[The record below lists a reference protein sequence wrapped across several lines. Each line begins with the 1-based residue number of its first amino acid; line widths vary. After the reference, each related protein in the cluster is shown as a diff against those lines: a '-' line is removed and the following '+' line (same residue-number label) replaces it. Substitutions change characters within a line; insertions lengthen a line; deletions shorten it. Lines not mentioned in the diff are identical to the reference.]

1 MLRGWVWAVILIGL
15 AQGTAFAQG
24 GTTST
29 ISGVAVDKDG
39 GVVPGA
45 LVTVK
50 NTATGRELTT
60 NTGSTGTFS
69 VPALEAGAYTVSVA
83 LSGFKTFS
91 TEVRLAIGTTAEV
104 KAVLQVGDL
113 KEVVNVV
120 SSAEI
125 VNTQTNSVSSTLNS
139 DQIVKLPATTRNLI
153 NAVTF
158 LPGVNTTTTNRGSTI
173 NGLPQSFIAIS
184 LDGVTNNDNF
194 NKSSDGFFAMI
205 TPRPD
210 AIEAVQVTTAGG
222 AADTGGHGAVT
233 VNFVTR
239 SGTNRFTGSGYWYNR
254 NPDFNTNYF
263 FNELNNLPKN
273 DVTLNQYGFR
283 QGGPIVIPGVWD
295 GRGKAFFFYN
305 YEQLRLPNNFTRTR
319 VAATP
324 EAMQGIFRYNI
335 SSGGVVTEVRERNV
349 LAIAAANG
357 ISNALDPTVMQVLND
372 IRSATLSFDKGVLNP
387 RTDPNTLDY
396 VWQSPGFQKEW
407 QPTAKVDFNLSARH
421 RLSGTISRVTVERD
435 PDHLNGADRR
445 FPGFANY
452 RLFKSPRPLAS
463 MAFRS
468 TLGAN
473 FVNEIRGGGPWG
485 TSYFGRF
492 DETDGPQTFSRMDG
506 FAMNLP
512 DIGSDLTDPYVS
524 NNPSWRGTPS
534 LNIEDTVNWLR
545 GSHSFTFG
553 GAVFLGSAYEF
564 AQQRVPTISFGI
576 EDPDPAAVLFTTA
589 NFPGASNAQL
599 GAAENLFA
607 MLTGHVSQVGG
618 QVALDPVTNQ
628 YVYLGPRKRAGK
640 LNTYSTFIQ
649 DSWRL
654 RPTVTLNLGL
664 RWEMQ
669 TPFWP
674 SNDVMSMT
682 TYTDA
687 CGISGLSNGVCNF
700 FQPGTLTGVRPQFY
714 QYDAGN
720 PGYKTD
726 KNNFAPNIGVAWR
739 PNVQSGFGRQVL
751 GDPDLATVRAGY
763 SVSYNREGFG
773 VFTGTFG
780 ANPGSTLTVNRN
792 NANGNL
798 VLPGESW
805 PVLFTEKSRLGPPA
819 DMPQSPTYP
828 IQVRPARQDSLNLFH
843 PDLQVPY
850 ARSYSLGLQR
860 AITRDMAVD
869 IRYIGTRGVN
879 QWTDEEYNERNL
891 IENGF
896 YDEFLKAKANF
907 EANQRLGRGNTFAY
921 FGDGSQT
928 QPLPTYLAYFN
939 ARNDATNAAA
949 YTGGN
954 WTNTTFVSRFSKH
967 NPSPSGSAGDL
978 DGNEARRT
986 NAIAAGI
993 PVNHFVLNP
1002 DVGGAGVTTSG
1013 AYSSY
1018 DAFQIELRRRLS
1030 RGFQINGSYQYA
1042 REYGS
1047 SNLGLHYGRVSTEGA
1062 NVRHAIKVQWDWT
1075 IPVGRGRRFGTD
1087 MNPWLDGVVGGWEF
1101 NGAGR
1106 VQARTLNFGN
1116 VRLVGMTVD
1125 ELTKEY
1131 YYRVDRTLR
1140 VAIMLPQDIIDNTR
1154 RAFSTSA
1161 TSATGYSDLGVP
1173 EGRYIAPANYD
1184 GCIQLYSG
1192 QCAQR
1197 SLLIRAP
1204 WFTRFDMSVRKRFA
1218 TGNRMSYEVQFDL
1231 LNVFDN
1237 INFNPTANPGS
1248 AATIFQTG
1256 SAYTDASNTFDPGG
1270 RLGQLS
1276 LRVNW

>member
-1 MLRGWVWAVILIGL
+1 VILIGL

-1087 MNPWLDGVVGGWEF
+1087 MNPWLDGV
-1101 NGAGR
+1101 
-1106 VQARTLNFGN
+1106 QARTLNFGN